1 MRAYTENFSE
11 GEHLPTI
18 REEGK
23 IYTACGDGKIP
34 FISATDIA
42 AVVVRVLLDEE
53 PHNRDYRLLGSQLLT
68 HDEVRCS
75 RVSELHIDSNS
86 CADCEET
93 E

>member
-34 FISATDIA
+34 FISAIDIA

-75 RVSELHIDSNS
+75 RGSQLRIESNS
-86 CADCEET
+86 CTDCGET